1 MGDVL
6 GVAEGVFGGEETT
19 PRVSEDGDRL
29 IAEVSPDGVQVFG
42 LGLDA
47 DIFRNHSRRR
57 PSPTPLVVV
66 DEVGPVCET
75 VEFR

>member
-1 MGDVL
+1 M
-6 GVAEGVFGGEETT
+6 AEGVFGGEETA

-29 IAEVSPDGVQVFG
+29 PAKVSPDGVQVFG
-42 LGLDA
+42 LGLDP

-57 PSPTPLVVV
+57 PAPAPLVVV
-66 DEVGPVCET
+66 DEAGPVCET